1 MHKYKLGRIITML
14 VYIMGGFLGSGKTS
28 LMLDLTNVYIERG
41 KKVALLVNES
51 GDVGVD
57 GATMKREGYDAI
69 EMPNGCICCTLATSL
84 QDGLRNIAEDINP
97 DVILIEPTGL
107 ALPHRVRDLVRAAE
121 INEKEIVIIG
131 IVDIQ
136 RFDNLIARRLDFF
149 ANQMFGCDFILVNK
163 SDLAT
168 PEKLSEVTDWLIS
181 EYPDRPVYPI
191 SVKDGKNMDKV
202 RELMK

>member
-1 MHKYKLGRIITML
+1 
-14 VYIMGGFLGSGKTS
+14 
-28 LMLDLTNVYIERG
+28 MLDLTSVYIDRG

-51 GDVGVD
+51 GDIGVD

-84 QDGLRNIAEDINP
+84 QDGLRNIARDINP

-107 ALPHRVRDLVRAAE
+107 ALPHRVRDLVRAAKIGERE
-121 INEKEIVIIG
+121 IIIIG

-149 ANQMFGCDFILVNK
+149 GNQMLGCDFILVNK

-168 PEKLSEVTDWLIS
+168 PEKLSKVTDWLTL
-181 EYPDRPVYPI
+181 EYPDKPVYPI
-191 SVKDGKNMDKV
+191 SVKYGENMDKV